1 MEEKS
6 SPIPLIQWR
15 SGRREVKQIGNASSQ
30 AWISVIPLDKYSQL
44 HSSPLHRLL
53 WKYFADTVKFI
64 SYCNEDSVKF
74 LTVYRNWSSLQPGE
88 WSLFVPY
95 SLRERSL
102 VMQAQQLTLTN
113 GGTHFNVDWR
123 KGDAGLLGNSKDT
136 TWSSSLQ
143 LIPNQCDCIRSL
155 LSLGTQSSRC
165 WSGSMT
171 YLTLWR
177 IVRTVKIWVSYEV
190 LKGQTHDSYQIAL
203 STRCPFL
210 GNLKRK
216 PFTFLMEL

>member
-6 SPIPLIQWR
+6 SPIPLIQR
-15 SGRREVKQIGNASSQ
+15 KSGRREVKQIGNASSQ

-74 LTVYRNWSSLQPGE
+74 LTVYRNYSSLQPGE
-88 WSLFVPY
+88 RFLFVPY

-113 GGTHFNVDWR
+113 GGSHFNVDWR
-123 KGDAGLLGNSKDT
+123 KGDAGLLGAIPRIPRDLPACNSFPTSAIVLDPYCPWEHKVVGAG
-136 TWSSSLQ
+136 Q
-143 LIPNQCDCIRSL
+143 VP
-155 LSLGTQSSRC
+155 
-165 WSGSMT
+165 
-171 YLTLWR
+171 WR
-177 IVRTVKIWVSYEV
+177 I
-190 LKGQTHDSYQIAL
+190 
-203 STRCPFL
+203 
-210 GNLKRK
+210 
-216 PFTFLMEL
+216 